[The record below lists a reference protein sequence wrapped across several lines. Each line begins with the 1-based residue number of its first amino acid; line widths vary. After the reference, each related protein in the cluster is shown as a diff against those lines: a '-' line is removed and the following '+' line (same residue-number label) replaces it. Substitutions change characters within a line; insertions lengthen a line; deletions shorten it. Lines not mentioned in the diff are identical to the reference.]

1 MRSLSVFSKT
11 RPWTPGLAL
20 TFALIWL
27 GSLPAPAFSTGLPV
41 SFTVDPATIRQ
52 RDRDTSEVQALVKLS
67 EPSPTFFVCQIRSFD
82 SDKIAFSTII
92 FKKGDTQGKSVGTV
106 HWKAVYKDCRVRL
119 SAFNTDAPDQQL
131 SFTVALKPA
140 PPEQTTGG
148 QAPAP

>member
-1 MRSLSVFSKT
+1 MSRLSIFVKGRFPF
-11 RPWTPGLAL
+11 RIPAL
-20 TFALIWL
+20 TFVAILL
-27 GSLPAPAFSTGLPV
+27 FSLPASAFSTGVPA
-41 SFTVDPATIRQ
+41 SFTVEPATIRQ
-52 RDRDTSEVQALVKLS
+52 RDRDTSQVQALVKLS
-67 EPSPTFFVCQIRSFD
+67 EPSPTFFVCQIRSYD

-92 FKKGDTQGKSVGTV
+92 FKKGDIQGKSQGIV